1 MECWQCGRQVR
12 QGAKLCIY
20 CGADLT
26 HNGGAFEP
34 EPPAQR
40 GSSYVEN
47 ESEEL
52 PRPGRGSSRG
62 GPRAVPRDPFDDP
75 RAPGASRS
83 SRRDDYDDYGQ
94 GRSSSRANGPD
105 ERRRS
110 SSSGN
115 HERDRDRRAGQP
127 VRADDERS
135 GYRGDWQ
142 GDGSREGSA
151 RANRRPEG
159 RAGGRGRAGGYD
171 DAYADDRRG
180 GYDAYDAYDARERHG
195 GRGGRDGHGR
205 GQPDPYANSPIDDS
219 WNLPALAD
227 QASEEGWAVD
237 GGPGWGDAPGRLPSA
252 GSPPGRGAAGSRST
266 RRRGSGSGSGRVVV
280 IALVV
285 AIALAMIAGGVVA
298 GPRLLARLGGT
309 AGGASA
315 THPFAT
321 YTPGPTP
328 TPIAKFKEFVST
340 QSHFV
345 VNYPADWS
353 SPSPQNDTSHGQY
366 DYIDTLSKADPYMRV
381 IVEQAQSFD
390 AATDQQI
397 IQGEVTGGQTT
408 GLTFTATASGAASTN
423 VGGEQWTRKEFDVT
437 QANQPTLHMVILSC
451 HHAGHGY
458 ALLLAAQSTGFAQ
471 TYTSTF
477 QKVLS
482 SFRFSK

>member
-62 GPRAVPRDPFDDP
+62 GSRAVPRDPFDDP
-75 RAPGASRS
+75 RAPAPGAPRS
-83 SRRDDYDDYGQ
+83 SRRDDYGEYGQ

-115 HERDRDRRAGQP
+115 R
-127 VRADDERS
+127 ERS
-135 GYRGDWQ
+135 GYRSDWQ
-142 GDGSREGSA
+142 GDASRDGSP

-159 RAGGRGRAGGYD
+159 RAGGHGRSGGHD

-180 GYDAYDAYDARERHG
+180 EYDDAYDAYDARERHG
-195 GRGGRDGHGR
+195 GRGGRDGYGR
-205 GQPDPYANSPIDDS
+205 GQPDPYANSPLDDS
-219 WNLPALAD
+219 WNLPALAG
-227 QASEEGWAVD
+227 QASEEGWAVG
-237 GGPGWGDAPGRLPSA
+237 GGPGWGDVPGRLSPA
-252 GSPPGRGAAGSRST
+252 GSPPGRGAAGGRST
-266 RRRGSGSGSGRVVV
+266 RQRGSGSGRTAV

-285 AIALAMIAGGVVA
+285 AIALAMIAGGVVV

-315 THPFAT
+315 AHPFTT

-328 TPIAKFKEFVST
+328 TPIAKFKEFVSA

-353 SPSPQNDTSHGQY
+353 SPYPQNDTSHGQY

-397 IQGEVTGGQTT
+397 IQGEVAGGQTTTT
-408 GLTFTATASGAASTN
+408 GLTFTATASGAASTI

-437 QANQPTLHMVILSC
+437 QANQPKLHMVILSC

-482 SFRFSK
+482 SFRFST